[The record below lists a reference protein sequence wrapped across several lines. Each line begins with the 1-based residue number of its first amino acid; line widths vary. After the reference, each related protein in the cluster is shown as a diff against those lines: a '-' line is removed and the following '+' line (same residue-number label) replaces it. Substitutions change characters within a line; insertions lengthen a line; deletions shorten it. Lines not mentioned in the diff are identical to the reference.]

1 MSSTIRRAALVVSAG
16 ILLSRI
22 LGFGR
27 DVVMAALL
35 GRTEEADL
43 YAEAFLIPDYLFF
56 LMAGGYLSITLVPIL
71 SRYHAAEDQAG
82 AQAAFTAIFKAVGAL
97 LVVLTVGAVLTAPQ
111 ITDLVFPEVPDPER
125 LAGLTRIALFSQI
138 FFGLGTLYMAAQ
150 YARQRFLIPTLAPL
164 IYNLGIIG
172 GGLIG
177 AAAGDP
183 SPEAFLWGGLAGAAV
198 GNFALQWW
206 GAGRAGMRLARG
218 VPIRHGAIGEYA
230 AMAIPLMIGQTA
242 VALDEQW
249 PRVFGQFV
257 SEGAT
262 AGLSYARR
270 LNMLPVGVLAQAAGV
285 ATYPFL
291 AKLFA
296 EGRDAELRYT
306 VARTVKTGLLVAL
319 PVSAAVVALARPA
332 VRAAFQYGSFGAAD
346 TEFVFPLLGVYA
358 LSIPFWV
365 AHQIYTRGFYARRR
379 MWLPVIVGTLVTAVT
394 IPSAYLAARQ
404 AGAIG
409 VAAVSSAS
417 IAIYTLAIAL
427 AWHGQY
433 RGNPIEMR
441 PVALAALFA
450 VGAGAAA
457 WLAAGLFPVETLPG
471 ALVAIAIGVFVVG
484 SVYLFA
490 ADRADLTDVNDLR
503 RKILTR
509 FRR

>member
-35 GRTEEADL
+35 GRTEAADL

-71 SRYHAAEDQAG
+71 SRYHAAGDEAG
-82 AQAAFTAIFKAVGAL
+82 ARAAFTAIFRAVGLL
-97 LVVLTVGAVLTAPQ
+97 LVFLTFGALIAAPQ
-111 ITDLVFPEVPDPER
+111 ITELVFPEVPDPGR
-125 LAGLTRIALFSQI
+125 LAGLTRIALLSQV

-164 IYNLGIIG
+164 VYNLGIITG
-172 GGLIG
+172 GIVG
-177 AAAGDP
+177 ALAGDP
-183 SPEAFLWGGLAGAAV
+183 SPEAFLWGGLAGAAL
-198 GNFALQWW
+198 GNFAAQWW
-206 GAGRAGMRLARG
+206 GAGRAGMRLVG
-218 VPIRHGAIGEYA
+218 SVPMRHPAIREYA
-230 AMAIPLMIGQTA
+230 AMAVPLMIGQTA

-262 AGLSYARR
+262 AGLGYARR

-296 EGRDAELRYT
+296 EGRESELRYT
-306 VARTVKTGLLVAL
+306 VARTVKAGVLVAL
-319 PVSAAVVALARPA
+319 PVGAVVVALARPA
-332 VRAAFQYGSFGAAD
+332 VRAAFQYGAFTPAD
-346 TEFVFPLLGVYA
+346 TDYVVPLLAIYA

-379 MWLPVIVGTLVTAVT
+379 MWLPVIVGTLVTAAT
-394 IPSAYLAARQ
+394 IPSAYFAAQRS
-404 AGAIG
+404 GAIG
-409 VAAVSSAS
+409 VAAVSSSS
-417 IAIYTLAIAL
+417 IAVYTLAIGIL
-427 AWHGQY
+427 WHVQY
-433 RGNPIEMR
+433 RGSPLEAR
-441 PVALAALFA
+441 PVTLAAAFS
-450 VGAGAAA
+450 VVAGAAA
-457 WLAAGLFPVETLPG
+457 WVAAAVFPIETVPG
-471 ALVAIAIGVFVVG
+471 ALLALAVGVFVAG
-484 SVYLFA
+484 AVYLFA
-490 ADRADLTDVNDLR
+490 ADRADLDDVNDF
-503 RKILTR
+503 RKKVLSR